1 MQSPIFVL
9 TLFISLIIGIC
20 LVIPKTEHSSV
31 SKCELITKSWTLEF
45 HGIGSNNECYGCDD
59 FVRGVIECGGE
70 VEECVA
76 ILATVSIGF
85 TVIAGSVVVVGN
97 TVHWLEKQGSCKDS
111 LVKSSI
117 NKLYSSTLDLGGL
130 VINSS
135 SDFVNYLTKKKNLKK
150 ENNK

>member
-1 MQSPIFVL
+1 MQNPTVVL
-9 TLFISLIIGIC
+9 ALFLSLTIGSC
-20 LVIPKTEHSSV
+20 LVLPKMENPSLDN
-31 SKCELITKSWTLEF
+31 CELITKRWTLEF
-45 HGIGSNNECYGCDD
+45 HRIDSNNECYGCDD

-76 ILATVSIGF
+76 ILATVSIGW

-97 TVHWLEKQGSCKDS
+97 TVHWLEKQGSCEDS

-130 VINSS
+130 VINWS
-135 SDFVNYLTKKKNLKK
+135 SDFVNYLTKKKSEKR
-150 ENNK
+150 E

>member
-1 MQSPIFVL
+1 MQNPTVVL
-9 TLFISLIIGIC
+9 ALFLSLTIGSC
-20 LVIPKTEHSSV
+20 LVIPKMENTSLDN
-31 SKCELITKSWTLEF
+31 CELITKRWTLEF
-45 HGIGSNNECYGCDD
+45 HRIDSNNECYGCDD

-76 ILATVSIGF
+76 ILATVSLGW

-97 TVHWLEKQGSCKDS
+97 TAHWLEKQGTCEDS

-135 SDFVNYLTKKKNLKK
+135 SDFVKYLTEKNLR
-150 ENNK
+150 

>member
-1 MQSPIFVL
+1 MQNPTVVL
-9 TLFISLIIGIC
+9 TLFLPLIIGSC

-31 SKCELITKSWTLEF
+31 SNCELITKKWTLEF
-45 HGIGSNNECYGCDD
+45 HGIGSKNECYGCDD
-59 FVRGVIECGGE
+59 FVRGVIECGVE

-85 TVIAGSVVVVGN
+85 TVITGSVVVVGN
-97 TVHWLEKQGSCKDS
+97 TVHWLEKQGSCEDS

-135 SDFVNYLTKKKNLKK
+135 SDFVNYLSEKDLKK

>member
-1 MQSPIFVL
+1 MKINIF
-9 TLFISLIIGIC
+9 ILIFFLSIIIESC
-20 LVIPKTEHSSV
+20 LVIPKTEHSTV
-31 SKCELITKSWTLEF
+31 SNCELITKRWTLEF

-76 ILATVSIGF
+76 ILATVSIGW

-97 TVHWLEKQGSCKDS
+97 TIHWLEKQGSCEDS
-111 LVKSSI
+111 LVKNSI

-135 SDFVNYLTKKKNLKK
+135 SDFVNYLYKKKN
-150 ENNK
+150 NK